1 MDDRARFVITRTSE
15 AVLILRVSRAA
26 CRTHEK
32 TPRVLIPWR
41 FFLSLA
47 LRTRTPGLQ
56 GRARLT

>member
-1 MDDRARFVITRTSE
+1 MITRTSE